1 MNNDIDTDK
10 TQVESQTV
18 VTAGTIITA
27 AINGIVG
34 YVAVYFFQPIWLKIV
49 KWWDSDVPQK

>member
-1 MNNDIDTDK
+1 MSEDTDLVGN
-10 TQVESQTV
+10 TQVKSQTV

-34 YVAVYFFQPIWLKIV
+34 YIAVYFFQPIWLKIM
-49 KWWDSDVPQK
+49 KWWNNKV

>member
-1 MNNDIDTDK
+1 MNNDIDTK